1 MPPSSPAHPPNSRQP
16 ERIAFTESPA
26 ISNHIVVR
34 AVFLI
39 PSAVFAAS
47 SFACLADEE
56 PFSKGL
62 DRIAE
67 LGLPDMKGAMWMK
80 IPGDSES
87 YFTSSYQF
95 QEMAA
100 KLSGNA
106 WKRATEPPT
115 YLEFGSAITLNSDQ
129 PETKTSDAD
138 GEAKPG
144 LLGKM
149 LQNYQDK
156 NPEAEKKPKAPEPVV
171 SQAAKD
177 AAKLVKVLEKA
188 SVVESVN
195 DSIEYGSANLHG
207 RLMLF
212 AAQLQAAGETESANA
227 LAAALF
233 KAVENDSALI
243 DGAIS
248 HLADTDYATAVNS
261 FFETT
266 DWQAYHTAI
275 KALLEKFPRG
285 WADAP
290 AVALLST
297 NLEKRPAT
305 PPPLSLPGIA
315 VKPEALALLDKLLVK
330 HTVKTSDEALA
341 KAQGMDL
348 NQYPA
353 RQRAE
358 MIQWLRANAGEGI
371 SFSDTSLWLLPSEG
385 KGDEQTSSPIESIK
399 AMRMDGFIALAAA
412 VTDETLV
419 PIRKQNEGGGYYSSS
434 ESPAALIRRRYANLA
449 RPISRGEIAAALISS
464 AIPTQEDPYSNSTP
478 PDPADLAAQAIEFW
492 KANKDKSGVE
502 LATLYIA
509 EGSDNQRSFASSY
522 LATSKDPAAHAAF
535 EKTVLES
542 DDPLSLIQAVES
554 YLDARKAAAK
564 TFANAYIKLIRD
576 NPPSEEDLQ
585 RGMFGYQIREA
596 GGIDNYLKKLSLKV
610 GDVSLKKMIAE
621 ALRAKA
627 EPTDDEDED
636 EDEDEEPKSPI
647 AALATAIQGMPLHE
661 CLTAFGKARSAAS
674 PAQWMEIHQLL
685 LGRIYYE
692 TRNQDGADT
701 KALPEDVLEIW
712 KPHIA
717 RTDELP
723 AEGDFPKFASAYG
736 AKTTGDGS
744 ALLIEL
750 ATSPQL
756 AYTLNYFAQA
766 ADSPDA
772 VMAFARKRAEAWSSG
787 AEPEEWPNSE
797 SVSEERVAEI
807 SEKIAALKAD
817 ELIPYAMSLPLSERL
832 SLMEI
837 VNEYGEEASLPEGL
851 RELRGTLVSLKPVF
865 AQDHDAEAAA
875 KLGLAAGDKITPEL
889 LTKIADALLLDA
901 ANTST
906 TAVML
911 FPAPLN
917 LGSSLYVT
925 SVKDLDR
932 TKLRSSGIEYTA
944 RLFAQHESP
953 EAMCVIAVQN
963 AADIRVLKD
972 GKPVTLETDGSG
984 LTALTEALESKSP
997 TLPYIRIIVLTRAD
1011 AEKINNQD
1019 Q

>member
-1 MPPSSPAHPPNSRQP
+1 MR
-16 ERIAFTESPA
+16 T
-26 ISNHIVVR
+26 
-34 AVFLI
+34 VFLI
-39 PSAVFAAS
+39 PPAVFAAS
-47 SFACLADEE
+47 SFACLAEE
-56 PFSKGL
+56 KPFSKGL
-62 DRIAE
+62 DRIAG
-67 LGLPDMKGAMWMK
+67 LGLPEMKGAMWMK
-80 IPGDSES
+80 IPGDSEAH
-87 YFTSSYQF
+87 FTSSYQF

-100 KLSGNA
+100 NLSGNA
-106 WKRATEPPT
+106 WKLSTEPPT
-115 YLEFGSAITLNSDQ
+115 YLEFGSAITLGSDQ
-129 PETKTSDAD
+129 PGAKASDA
-138 GEAKPG
+138 EADSKPG

-149 LQNYQDK
+149 LQSYQDK
-156 NPEAEKKPKAPEPVV
+156 NPEADKKPKAPEPLV

-177 AAKLVKVLEKA
+177 TAKLVKALGKA
-188 SVVESVN
+188 SVVENVN

-233 KAVENDSALI
+233 KAAENDSALI

-248 HLADTDYATAVNS
+248 HLADTEYTAAATA

-290 AVALLST
+290 AVALLAS
-297 NLEKRPAT
+297 NLEKRSAT
-305 PPPLSLPGIA
+305 PPPFSLPGIA
-315 VKPEALALLDKLLVK
+315 IKPEALALLDKLLVK
-330 HTVKTSDEALA
+330 QTIKTSDEALA

-348 NQYPA
+348 SKYPA

-358 MIQWLRANAGEGI
+358 MIHWLRANAGEGV
-371 SFSDTSLWLLPSEG
+371 SFSDPTLWLLPSEG
-385 KGDEQTSSPIESIK
+385 KKDEQPASPIESLK

-412 VTDETLV
+412 VTDETFV
-419 PIRKQNEGGGYYSSS
+419 PIRKQNEGGSYYSSS
-434 ESPAALIRRRYANLA
+434 ESPATLIRRRYANLV
-449 RPISRGEIAAALISS
+449 RPVSRGEIASALISS
-464 AIPTQEDPYSNSTP
+464 ALPAPDGDSFRMDSE
-478 PDPADLAAQAIEFW
+478 PDPADLAARAIEFW
-492 KANKDKSGVE
+492 KTNKDKSGVE

-509 EGSDNQRSFASSY
+509 EGNDTQRSFASNH

-542 DDPLSLIQAVES
+542 NDPLSLIQAVEG
-554 YLDARKAAAK
+554 YLGTRKAAAK
-564 TFANAYIKLIRD
+564 PFATAYIQLIRD

-596 GGIDNYLKKLSLKV
+596 GGIENYLKRLSLKV
-610 GDVSLKKMIAE
+610 GDVSLDKMIAQ
-621 ALRAKA
+621 ALRAKPTKDESGA
-627 EPTDDEDED
+627 E
-636 EDEDEEPKSPI
+636 KSPL
-647 AALATAIQGMPLHE
+647 AALAPAIQGMPLHE
-661 CLTAFGKARSAAS
+661 CLTAFGKAQSTATA
-674 PAQWMEIHQLL
+674 AQWMEIHQLL

-692 TRNQDGADT
+692 TRRGGEEDGEEN
-701 KALPEDVLEIW
+701 KGLPEEVLKIW
-712 KPHIA
+712 KPLIV

-723 AEGDFPKFASAYG
+723 AEGDFPKFAGAYG

-766 ADSPDA
+766 ADSPGA

-787 AEPEEWPNSE
+787 AEPEPWPSSE

-817 ELIPYAMSLPLSERL
+817 EIIPYAMSLPVSERL

-837 VNEYGEEASLPEGL
+837 VNEYGEEESLPEGL
-851 RELRGTLVSLKPVF
+851 RELRNTLVSLKPVF
-865 AQDHDAEAAA
+865 DQDHDADTAA

-889 LTKIADALLLDA
+889 LTKISDALLLDA
-901 ANTST
+901 ANSST

-917 LGSSLYVT
+917 LGTSLYVT
-925 SVKDLDR
+925 SAKDLDPR
-932 TKLRSSGIEYTA
+932 KLQQSGVQYVA
-944 RLFAQHESP
+944 GLFGQNDNP
-953 EAMCVIAVQN
+953 EAMSAIAIDN
-963 AADIRVLKD
+963 AADIRILKD
-972 GKPVTLETDGSG
+972 GKTVRLETEASALTD
-984 LTALTEALESKSP
+984 LTAALESKSP

-1011 AEKINNQD
+1011 AEKITNQD

>member
-1 MPPSSPAHPPNSRQP
+1 MR
-16 ERIAFTESPA
+16 T
-26 ISNHIVVR
+26 
-34 AVFLI
+34 VFLI
-39 PSAVFAAS
+39 SSAVFAAS

-87 YFTSSYQF
+87 HFTSSYQF

-106 WKRATEPPT
+106 WKRSTEPPT
-115 YLEFGSAITLNSDQ
+115 YLEFGSAIRLSSDQ

-156 NPEAEKKPKAPEPVV
+156 NPEAEIKLKAPEPVV
-171 SQAAKD
+171 SLAAKD
-177 AAKLVKVLEKA
+177 AEKIVKALEKA

-212 AAQLQAAGETESANA
+212 AAQLQAAGETESANS

-233 KAVENDSALI
+233 KAAENDAALI

-248 HLADTDYATAVNS
+248 HLADTEYSAAAS
-261 FFETT
+261 AFFEST

-290 AVALLST
+290 AVALLSS
-297 NLEKRPAT
+297 NLEKRSAT

-315 VKPEALALLDKLLVK
+315 VKPEALALLDKLLAK
-330 HTVKTSDEALA
+330 QTVKTSDEALA

-358 MIQWLRANAGEGI
+358 MIRWLRANAGEGI
-371 SFSDTSLWLLPSEG
+371 SFSDTSLWLLPSEET
-385 KGDEQTSSPIESIK
+385 KDEEPASPVEELK

-419 PIRKQNEGGGYYSSS
+419 PIRKQNEGGSYYSSS
-434 ESPAALIRRRYANLA
+434 ESAAALIRRRYANLA

-464 AIPTQEDPYSNSTP
+464 ALPTQEVPYSNSTP
-478 PDPADLAAQAIEFW
+478 PEPADLAAQAIEFW

-522 LATSKDPAAHAAF
+522 LAASKDPAAHAAF

-596 GGIDNYLKKLSLKV
+596 GGIDSYLKRLSLKV
-610 GDVSLKKMIAE
+610 GDVSLGKMISQ
-621 ALRAKA
+621 ALRAKPTKDESGA
-627 EPTDDEDED
+627 E
-636 EDEDEEPKSPI
+636 KSPI
-647 AALATAIQGMPLHE
+647 AALAPAIQGMPLHE

-674 PAQWMEIHQLL
+674 PGQWMEIHQLL

-701 KALPEDVLEIW
+701 KALPEDILEIW

-717 RTDELP
+717 LTDELP
-723 AEGDFPKFASAYG
+723 AEGDFPKFAKAYG

-744 ALLIEL
+744 ALIVEL
-750 ATSPQL
+750 AADPML
-756 AYTLNYFAQA
+756 AYTLNHFAQA
-766 ADSPDA
+766 AESPEA
-772 VMAFARKRAEAWSSG
+772 VMAFARKRVEAWSSG
-787 AEPEEWPNSE
+787 AEPEPWPSSG
-797 SVSEERVAEI
+797 SVSEQRVDEI
-807 SEKIAALKAD
+807 SGKIDTLKAD
-817 ELIPYAMSLPLSERL
+817 EIIPYAMSLPLSERL

-837 VNEYGEEASLPEGL
+837 VGEEEAAPVGL
-851 RELRGTLVSLKPVF
+851 LELRNTLVSLKPVF
-865 AQDHDAEAAA
+865 DQDHDAEAAA
-875 KLGLAAGDKITPEL
+875 KLGLAVGDKITPEL
-889 LTKIADALLLDA
+889 LTKISDTLLLDA
-901 ANTST
+901 ANST
-906 TAVML
+906 TTTLMF

-917 LGSSLYVT
+917 LGTGLYVT
-925 SVKDLDR
+925 TAKDLDPM
-932 TKLRSSGIEYTA
+932 KVRSSGMLSFTRQFE
-944 RLFAQHESP
+944 QHGNP
-953 EAMCVIAVQN
+953 DAMCIIAVQN
-963 AADIRVLKD
+963 TADIRVLKD
-972 GKPVTLETDGSG
+972 GKPVTLETEGSG
-984 LTALTEALESKSP
+984 LAALTTALESKSS
-997 TLPYIRIIVLTRAD
+997 TLPYIRVIVLTRAD
-1011 AEKINNQD
+1011 AEKIINQD

>member
-26 ISNHIVVR
+26 TGNHIAVR
-34 AVFLI
+34 AVFFI

-106 WKRATEPPT
+106 WKRATDPPT
-115 YLEFGSAITLNSDQ
+115 YLEFGSAITLSSDQ

-177 AAKLVKVLEKA
+177 AAKLVKALEKA

-233 KAVENDSALI
+233 KAVDNDSALI

-297 NLEKRPAT
+297 NLEKRSAT

-522 LATSKDPAAHAAF
+522 LAASKDPAAHAAF

-542 DDPLSLIQAVES
+542 NDPLSLIQAVES

-627 EPTDDEDED
+627 EPT

-674 PAQWMEIHQLL
+674 PGQWMEIHQLL

-692 TRNQDGADT
+692 TRNRGGEEGGDT

-712 KPHIA
+712 KTHIA

-723 AEGDFPKFASAYG
+723 AEGDFPKFARAYG

-744 ALLIEL
+744 ALIVEL
-750 ATSPQL
+750 AADPML
-756 AYTLNYFAQA
+756 AYTLNHFAQA
-766 ADSPDA
+766 AESPEA
-772 VMAFARKRAEAWSSG
+772 VMAFARKRVEAWSSG
-787 AEPEEWPNSE
+787 AEPEPWPSSG
-797 SVSEERVAEI
+797 SVSEERVGEI
-807 SEKIAALKAD
+807 SGKIDTLKAD
-817 ELIPYAMSLPLSERL
+817 EIIPYAMSLPLSERL

-837 VNEYGEEASLPEGL
+837 VGEEEAAPVGL
-851 RELRGTLVSLKPVF
+851 LELRNTLVSLKPVF

-875 KLGLAAGDKITPEL
+875 KLGLAVGDKITPEL
-889 LTKIADALLLDA
+889 LTKIVDALLLDA